1 MCLLGFIAIQLTR
14 MLFPVTRKKKEKR
27 KRKERKDS

>member
-14 MLFPVTRKKKEKR
+14 MLFPITRKKKKKEKE
-27 KRKERKDS
+27 KKRKDS